1 MEEKKETLSQRQEDM
16 KEFAQLLKGLSH
28 EEKREIRGILIGMQ
42 LKRDQMEMKAET
54 TKTA

>member
-1 MEEKKETLSQRQEDM
+1 MEEKKETLAQRQEDM
-16 KEFAQLLKGLSH
+16 KEFAQLLQGLSH

-42 LKRDQMEMKAET
+42 LKRDQMEMEAET

>member
-1 MEEKKETLSQRQEDM
+1 MEEKKETLAQRQEDM
-16 KEFAQLLKGLSH
+16 KEFAELLKELSP

-42 LKRDQMEMKAET
+42 LKRDQMEMEAET

>member
-1 MEEKKETLSQRQEDM
+1 MEEKKETLAQRQEDM
-16 KEFAQLLKGLSH
+16 KEFAQLLRGLSH

-42 LKRDQMEMKAET
+42 LKRDQMEMEAET